1 MLFRSGAAMT
11 ESTDKLEFSYEQR
24 LMLTRRVME
33 LFDDWSLGK
42 KEQLQL
48 LGIDGKERMLT
59 QFRYGT
65 PIPDEQIVL
74 QRVRH
79 LIGIGDALFHN
90 FPRTTAGGGVWLRHT
105 NKYLRKR
112 PPLSIMLEDGIPGLK
127 QVWINLD
134 CTQGWD

>member
-1 MLFRSGAAMT
+1 MNDSNDT
-11 ESTDKLEFSYEQR
+11 LEFSYEER
-24 LMLTRRVME
+24 VALTQRVMG
-33 LFDDWSLGK
+33 LFEEWGIGK
-42 KEQLQL
+42 REQLEL
-48 LGIDGKERMLT
+48 LGLSGKERMLT

-65 PIPDEQIVL
+65 PLPDDQLVL

-79 LIGIGDALFHN
+79 LIGIGDALFLN

-105 NKYLRKR
+105 NKYLSKR

-127 QVWINLD
+127 QVWTNLD